1 MLGDGFAYVFWLGAF
16 FSGMVAYYWE
26 MDHSSGFLQIV
37 NEARPRVSEI
47 GLEQARALLA
57 SNPKAVLVDVRED
70 AEWDAQHAVGSLHLG
85 KGVLERDIE
94 RLIPDH
100 GTEVVMYCGG
110 GFRSVLAADV
120 AQRMGYRNVTSLI
133 GGFKA
138 LTQAGWPLEAGHS

>member
-1 MLGDGFAYVFWLGAF
+1 
-16 FSGMVAYYWE
+16 

-57 SNPKAVLVDVRED
+57 SNPNAVLVDVRED

-120 AQRMGYRNVTSLI
+120 AQRMGYKNVTSLI

>member
-1 MLGDGFAYVFWLGAF
+1 
-16 FSGMVAYYWE
+16 MVAYYWE

-57 SNPKAVLVDVRED
+57 SNPNAVLVDVRED

-120 AQRMGYRNVTSLI
+120 AQRMGYKNVTSLI

>member
-1 MLGDGFAYVFWLGAF
+1 
-16 FSGMVAYYWE
+16 MVAYYWE

-120 AQRMGYRNVTSLI
+120 AQRTGYKNVTSLI

-138 LTQAGWPLEAGHS
+138 LTQGGWPLEAGHS

>member
-1 MLGDGFAYVFWLGAF
+1 
-16 FSGMVAYYWE
+16 MVAYYWE

-120 AQRMGYRNVTSLI
+120 AQRMGYKNVTSLI

>member
-1 MLGDGFAYVFWLGAF
+1 
-16 FSGMVAYYWE
+16 MVAYYWE

-100 GTEVVMYCGG
+100 RTEVVMYCGG

-138 LTQAGWPLEAGHS
+138 LAQAGWPLEAGHS

>member
-1 MLGDGFAYVFWLGAF
+1 
-16 FSGMVAYYWE
+16 

-120 AQRMGYRNVTSLI
+120 AQRMGYKNVTSLI

>member
-1 MLGDGFAYVFWLGAF
+1 
-16 FSGMVAYYWE
+16 MVAYYWE

-57 SNPKAVLVDVRED
+57 SNPNAVLVDVRED

-120 AQRMGYRNVTSLI
+120 AQRMGYKNVTSLI

-138 LTQAGWPLEAGHS
+138 LTQGGWPLEAGHS

>member
-1 MLGDGFAYVFWLGAF
+1 
-16 FSGMVAYYWE
+16 MVAYYWE

-47 GLEQARALLA
+47 GLEQARTLLA

-120 AQRMGYRNVTSLI
+120 AQRMGYKNVTSLI